1 LLYGPCSD
9 LSADP
14 EPNRLFLDQRL
25 VGAQQDMALSAL
37 RVAVKCARGVY
48 DKRALVAP
56 LQNALSKADSRSLV
70 SVGKFSAPAAAPTH
84 RQHSNLRAT
93 GRAPKAKNPK
103 FYNTSESESDS
114 DLEPPGHR
122 GESIFWRRK
131 IRTFHG
137 ILDVNK
143 DGVISYDDFILFG
156 ERFIELGHLS
166 EKHTQEFRNLL
177 KDLWEKRWGPVN
189 PYNPVTV
196 EQFLEDMHHVINDKH
211 LVRRAHSFLPYLFRA
226 LDKDQSGEITEDEF
240 KLFFRCLGL
249 NERDASLA
257 FKGMDDDHDGVVTMK
272 EFVKHGREFFLT
284 EDENKISKYFF
295 GPLIE
300 H

>member
-1 LLYGPCSD
+1 MYLDKIITSPSICTEYFPKKKKHKTKRNETLLPTTNSYQTCFS
-9 LSADP
+9 
-14 EPNRLFLDQRL
+14 FFF
-25 VGAQQDMALSAL
+25 
-37 RVAVKCARGVY
+37 
-48 DKRALVAP
+48 
-56 LQNALSKADSRSLV
+56 RSSQV

-122 GESIFWRRK
+122 VSTQNFLHFLSLLTYFVKGESIFWRRK

-177 KDLWEKRWGPVN
+177 KVSR
-189 PYNPVTV
+189 
-196 EQFLEDMHHVINDKH
+196 F
-211 LVRRAHSFLPYLFRA
+211 VR
-226 LDKDQSGEITEDEF
+226 
-240 KLFFRCLGL
+240 
-249 NERDASLA
+249 
-257 FKGMDDDHDGVVTMK
+257 
-272 EFVKHGREFFLT
+272 
-284 EDENKISKYFF
+284 
-295 GPLIE
+295 
-300 H
+300 

>member
-1 LLYGPCSD
+1 LYGPCSD

-122 GESIFWRRK
+122 VSTQNFLHFLSLLTYFVKGESIFWRRK

-177 KDLWEKRWGPVN
+177 KVSR
-189 PYNPVTV
+189 
-196 EQFLEDMHHVINDKH
+196 F
-211 LVRRAHSFLPYLFRA
+211 VR
-226 LDKDQSGEITEDEF
+226 
-240 KLFFRCLGL
+240 
-249 NERDASLA
+249 
-257 FKGMDDDHDGVVTMK
+257 
-272 EFVKHGREFFLT
+272 
-284 EDENKISKYFF
+284 
-295 GPLIE
+295 
-300 H
+300 